1 MSAAPPLRVLLVEDE
16 ALVRAL
22 ARDALLRAGFEVEDC
37 SDGLD
42 AIDRIDD
49 LGRVFD
55 VAFVDLG
62 LLGARGE
69 DVVARLLDV
78 RPGTPVVV
86 CTGEHGANVP
96 GATMVLGK
104 PYKPS
109 QIVAL
114 AKRLAAR

>member
-1 MSAAPPLRVLLVEDE
+1 VLLVEDE
-16 ALVRAL
+16 AVVRAL
-22 ARDALLRAGFEVEDC
+22 ARDALLRAGFDVEEA

-42 AIDRIDD
+42 AIERIDD
-49 LGRVFD
+49 LSRAFD
-55 VAFVDLG
+55 VVFVDLG

-69 DVVARLLDV
+69 DVVARTLEV
-78 RPGTPVVV
+78 RPGVPVVV
-86 CTGEHGANVP
+86 CTGEHGAEVP

-114 AKRLAAR
+114 AKRFADTQG